1 MVIRENRLNEPYKT
15 VMIGDSSVG
24 KTSVVCSLFGNFKED
39 IYSTIG
45 AAYSRYKDRETQTS
59 LDIWDTAGQER
70 FKSLIGLYF
79 RGAKIFIYVFDLTSR
94 KTFNNIPH
102 WIKLVKSRRIYDDD
116 DTLSYL
122 IGNKYDL
129 LEENNKNLDENEYN
143 KFAIENDMTYLTVSA
158 KNGLN
163 IERLFNLIARDI
175 DRKEIIPGRET
186 VHSFAFD
193 THPQHISNS
202 YCC

>member
-1 MVIRENRLNEPYKT
+1 MVIRENTSNEPYKT

-24 KTSVVCSLFGNFKED
+24 KTSIVCSLFGNFKED

-45 AAYSRYKDRETQTS
+45 AAYSRYKDPETQKN

-94 KTFNNIPH
+94 KTFNNIH
-102 WIKLVKSRRIYDDD
+102 QWIKLVKSRRVYDENDN
-116 DTLSYL
+116 TLSYL

-129 LEENNKNLDENEYN
+129 LIENNKKVEESEYN
-143 KFAIENDMTYLTVSA
+143 KF
-158 KNGLN
+158 
-163 IERLFNLIARDI
+163 
-175 DRKEIIPGRET
+175 
-186 VHSFAFD
+186 
-193 THPQHISNS
+193 NS
-202 YCC
+202 VCKRWIKY